1 MTSIYRGDG
10 QEGRGRASCKGC
22 AGKAPP
28 QAPGNRPFLLP
39 LLPFRVG
46 PELQSAQDQV
56 ESGGGGV
63 ALATTLVPE
72 RAEEVVRSRLLT
84 PRVWSRPAP

>member
-39 LLPFRVG
+39 LLPFCVG

-56 ESGGGGV
+56 ESGEGRV
-63 ALATTLVPE
+63 ALSTLVLE
-72 RAEEVVRSRLLT
+72 QAEEAVRSRLLT